1 MPGQFD
7 PRILLFSLPTSL
19 LAALV
24 PAFSISRQYYSNSP
38 LNHLTAFMKHR
49 PPTQATTSDVVEP

>member
-7 PRILLFSLPTSL
+7 PQILSFSLPISL
-19 LAALV
+19 LGALV
-24 PAFSISRQYYSNSP
+24 LAFSISCQHYSNSP

-49 PPTQATTSDVVEP
+49 PPTQATTSDVLEP